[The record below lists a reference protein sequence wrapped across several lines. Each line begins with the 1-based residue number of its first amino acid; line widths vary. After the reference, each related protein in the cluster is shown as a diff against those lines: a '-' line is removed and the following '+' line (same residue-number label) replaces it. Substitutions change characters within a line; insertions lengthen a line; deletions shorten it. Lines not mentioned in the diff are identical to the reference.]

1 MTADINVSTVVNANN
16 AFISFLD
23 HLPCDI
29 VRSLW
34 VTQSLSLKNEE
45 IRNQLDSLL
54 RDQRPGKI
62 TNVET
67 LRVVANLKRQ
77 LVRNSRELV
86 AEAEQLSQIL
96 DRHQRLS
103 SNELHLMD
111 LLKDSRKQQD
121 TRTWEDFTRFKR
133 NFVSTAHD
141 DSDAEDEDPLAQKQ
155 ELVSTG
161 DGRVR
166 KTIKEKKERKDKIEK
181 NDKQTRISIKLG
193 TESPVEPTPLPPIAV
208 VYNRIAGA
216 SSASAVLNTEE
227 FEQRFKSAFKSVWR
241 RYPNYGKVAHMPID
255 TFWRHVL
262 STLYG
267 GNYKFVDDIIKHF
280 ETRDAYNVFED
291 VLPFLN
297 SVKAS
302 KVQTCIA
309 SNADRRVLRLI
320 IDEFGLGN
328 FFKPQDIFLSYDLE
342 ISKPD
347 SEFFKLI
354 LEQRGML
361 AKTWRMM

>member
-1 MTADINVSTVVNANN
+1 MDAYN
-16 AFISFLD
+16 
-23 HLPCDI
+23 
-29 VRSLW
+29 
-34 VTQSLSLKNEE
+34 
-45 IRNQLDSLL
+45 
-54 RDQRPGKI
+54 
-62 TNVET
+62 T
-67 LRVVANLKRQ
+67 LYTP
-77 LVRNSRELV
+77 RE
-86 AEAEQLSQIL
+86 
-96 DRHQRLS
+96 
-103 SNELHLMD
+103 
-111 LLKDSRKQQD
+111 
-121 TRTWEDFTRFKR
+121 
-133 NFVSTAHD
+133 
-141 DSDAEDEDPLAQKQ
+141 
-155 ELVSTG
+155 
-161 DGRVR
+161 
-166 KTIKEKKERKDKIEK
+166 
-181 NDKQTRISIKLG
+181 
-193 TESPVEPTPLPPIAV
+193 PIAV

-280 ETRDAYNVFED
+280 ETRDAYKVFED

-328 FFKPQDIFLSYDLE
+328 FFKPQDIFLSTKKKFY
-342 ISKPD
+342 KP
-347 SEFFKLI
+347 
-354 LEQRGML
+354 
-361 AKTWRMM
+361 

>member
-96 DRHQRLS
+96 LRHQRLS

-155 ELVSTG
+155 ELISTG

-193 TESPVEPTPLPPIAV
+193 TESPVEPTPLPVPETPPQEQYCVCRGPSMGKMIACDNSSCPIEWFHYKCVGLYTDPADKHWFCSSDCEQKFK
-208 VYNRIAGA
+208 NRIA
-216 SSASAVLNTEE
+216 
-227 FEQRFKSAFKSVWR
+227 RKR
-241 RYPNYGKVAHMPID
+241 R
-255 TFWRHVL
+255 
-262 STLYG
+262 
-267 GNYKFVDDIIKHF
+267 
-280 ETRDAYNVFED
+280 
-291 VLPFLN
+291 
-297 SVKAS
+297 
-302 KVQTCIA
+302 
-309 SNADRRVLRLI
+309 RRK
-320 IDEFGLGN
+320 G
-328 FFKPQDIFLSYDLE
+328 Y
-342 ISKPD
+342 
-347 SEFFKLI
+347 
-354 LEQRGML
+354 
-361 AKTWRMM
+361 

>member
-1 MTADINVSTVVNANN
+1 MTADVNVSTVVNANN

-62 TNVET
+62 TKVET
-67 LRVVANLKRQ
+67 LRVIANLRGQ

-96 DRHQRLS
+96 AHHQRLS

-141 DSDAEDEDPLAQKQ
+141 DSDAEDEDPLAQKR
-155 ELVSTG
+155 EIVLSAG
-161 DGRVR
+161 DSRVR
-166 KTIKEKKERKDKIEK
+166 KTIKEKKERKEKTEK
-181 NDKQTRISIKLG
+181 NEKSTRISIKLG
-193 TESPVEPTPLPPIAV
+193 TESPVEPTPSPAPETPPQEQYCVCRGPSMGRMIACDNSSCPIEWFHYKCV
-208 VYNRIAGA
+208 GLYADPGDKRWFCSSDCEQKFKNRIA
-216 SSASAVLNTEE
+216 
-227 FEQRFKSAFKSVWR
+227 RKR
-241 RYPNYGKVAHMPID
+241 R
-255 TFWRHVL
+255 
-262 STLYG
+262 
-267 GNYKFVDDIIKHF
+267 
-280 ETRDAYNVFED
+280 
-291 VLPFLN
+291 
-297 SVKAS
+297 
-302 KVQTCIA
+302 
-309 SNADRRVLRLI
+309 RRK
-320 IDEFGLGN
+320 G
-328 FFKPQDIFLSYDLE
+328 Y
-342 ISKPD
+342 
-347 SEFFKLI
+347 
-354 LEQRGML
+354 
-361 AKTWRMM
+361 